1 MSETYRDYGKGGQL
15 WGFYLALLLSLL
27 ILLPL
32 SRPVFAIVF
41 PHIPRP
47 LYEGDP
53 FWRLTLDHL
62 ELVLAS
68 SLMASIMAVMA
79 GIWVTRPAGAEY
91 RGLVQTIAAMGQ
103 TFPPVSVLAL
113 AVPMLGF
120 GSLPAIVALTLYG
133 LLPIIENT
141 ITGLSDVPS
150 AVREAAFGNGMTAR
164 QVLWS
169 VDLPLAAPVILAGIR
184 TSVTINVGTAAI
196 ASTVGAK
203 SLGLPIIIGLNASNV
218 AYVIQ
223 GAVVVAVLALTL
235 DQGLARLAGMAQG
248 WKNNP
253 SEYVKT

>member
-1 MSETYRDYGKGGQL
+1 MSRARQAARQSGRHWAAYVVL
-15 WGFYLALLLSLL
+15 LVALLA
-27 ILLPL
+27 LLPL
-32 SRPVFAIVF
+32 SRPLFAVVF
-41 PHIPRP
+41 PDSPRP

-53 FWRLTLDHL
+53 FWQLTLDHL
-62 ELVLAS
+62 ELVLISSVTAS
-68 SLMASIMAVMA
+68 VMA
-79 GIWVTRPAGAEY
+79 ILAGIAVTRPTGAEY
-91 RGLVQTIAAMGQ
+91 RGIVQTVAAMGQ

-133 LLPIIENT
+133 LLPIVENT
-141 ITGLSDVPS
+141 ITGLSEVPS
-150 AVREAAFGNGMTAR
+150 AVREAAFGNGMTAM

-223 GAVVVAVLALTL
+223 GAIVVAVLALTL
-235 DQGLARLAGMAQG
+235 DQGLARLVEMTQR
-248 WKNNP
+248 WKNYASENP
-253 SEYVKT
+253 KT